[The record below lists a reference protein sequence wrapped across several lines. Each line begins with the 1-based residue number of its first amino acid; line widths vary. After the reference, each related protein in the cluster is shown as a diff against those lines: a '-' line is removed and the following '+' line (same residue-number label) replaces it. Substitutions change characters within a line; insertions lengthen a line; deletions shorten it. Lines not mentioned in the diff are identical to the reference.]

1 MNSKGAGIHSS
12 ERSLQAAGRFWE
24 QEDLPAWFSGCR
36 RVAVGVSGGADS
48 TALLW
53 LMTAPGRPAWAP
65 EVVVAHVNH
74 RLRGKESDADQRRVA
89 SLAKRLGVESRFRA
103 LDGEKLRHGGHGSL
117 EDAARRARL
126 AALKQIVR
134 RSRCDALV
142 LGHHQ
147 DDLAETF
154 LMRLLRGSG
163 LTGLAG
169 FKPVAEI
176 EGMRVI
182 RPLIDWTRD
191 EVRCAA
197 REAGLE
203 WSEDS
208 TNRDLRFLRNRVR
221 HRVLPYLDR
230 MSDHPPAARMLA
242 RTARRLAREAE
253 ALNAYAEA
261 LYRPCRLE
269 RRRPRRI
276 GLLREAFHTEIAA
289 LAPYLIR
296 CQMKDLLGSPHPFG
310 EERTAE
316 LVRFAQTARPG
327 ALLQSARN
335 VVVWKSGDGTVWAY
349 RKPRRNIRRREL
361 IQSFEKR

>member
-1 MNSKGAGIHSS
+1 MNSKGAEIHPS
-12 ERSLQAAGRFWE
+12 ERSLQAAGRFWG

-48 TALLW
+48 AALLW
-53 LMTAPGRPAWAP
+53 LMTAPERPERAP

-74 RLRGKESDADQRRVA
+74 RLRGKGSDADQRRVA
-89 SLAKRLGVESRFRA
+89 SLAKRLGAEFRFRT
-103 LDGEKLRHGGHGSL
+103 LDGQALRRNARGSL
-117 EDAARRARL
+117 EDAARRARF
-126 AALKQIVR
+126 AALKDMVR

-163 LTGLAG
+163 LTGLGG
-169 FKPVAEI
+169 FGPVAEI

-203 WSEDS
+203 WSEDPM
-208 TNRDLRFLRNRVR
+208 NRDLRFLRNRMR

-230 MSDHPPAARMLA
+230 MTDHPPVARMLA

-261 LYRPCRLE
+261 LYRRYRLE
-269 RRRPRRI
+269 RRRPRRV
-276 GLLREAFHTEIAA
+276 GVLREAFHGEIAA

-296 CQMKDLLGSPHPFG
+296 CQMKELLGSPHPFD
-310 EERTAE
+310 EERNAE

-335 VVVWKSGDGTVWAY
+335 VVVWKGRDGVVWAY
-349 RKPRRNIRRREL
+349 RKPRRNVSRREL
-361 IQSFEKR
+361 IRIFEKR